1 MVTITELPASCNL
14 FCSSN
19 FTDFYNNYNN
29 NNEKVDMLEE
39 LPKWDTDAKW
49 VNAVGKMEQTGLLHN
64 TGLPQTFSL

>member
-29 NNEKVDMLEE
+29 NNSYPVRYFYCWCFME
-39 LPKWDTDAKW
+39 LVPFEPHKGPARRMSS
-49 VNAVGKMEQTGLLHN
+49 V
-64 TGLPQTFSL
+64 PFSPAGH